1 MTLPQRSGLVSRGH
15 KVTVGKT
22 TLSIGITSTFEF
34 IGFSYQ
40 PESLNCMCKT
50 FEKHIWNNRKRR
62 RPALLAFQ
70 HPSLD
75 FKSILCMDFKSL
87 LCMDFKILPCLDF
100 KSFFAWILASFFG
113 FQKSSLHGFQKSSL
127 LGFQILLCLD
137 FSILLWISKSFFAW
151 ISKVFLL
158 LIKFKFGQ

>member
-50 FEKHIWNNRKRR
+50 FEKHIWNNRKHR

-70 HPSLD
+70 HPSLEFKSILCMD
-75 FKSILCMDFKSL
+75 FKSLLCMDFKSL

-100 KSFFAWILASFFG
+100 KSFFGQILASFFG
-113 FQKSSLHGFQKSSL
+113 FQKS
-127 LGFQILLCLD
+127 
-137 FSILLWISKSFFAW
+137 FFAW
-151 ISKVFLL
+151 ILKVFLL
-158 LIKFKFGQ
+158 LIKFRFGQ